1 MPIKETS
8 FPFLRIA
15 REGKIDYGE
24 VCLHAW
30 AHMRG
35 EHPDHTAIWHVAV
48 SLAVHREFLRRAMVD
63 GGLENG

>member
-1 MPIKETS
+1 MKETS

-24 VCLHAW
+24 VCRHAW

-35 EHPDHTAIWHVAV
+35 EPLNHVAIWHVAV
-48 SLAVHREFLRRAMVD
+48 SLAVEREVSRRHLVELA
-63 GGLENG
+63 NGR